1 MDPFREFIDISDDEN
16 DDLMVE
22 FDQDHSAIHEDHST
36 GRLTTAEPPNNLGS
50 GSGRTLSDKYEIC
63 LKEIL
68 GVFPDISHDHVQTLY
83 SQQAASDTP
92 LVPQEISMAQIL
104 IEKILDGCTYP
115 KEKDRMRELKRKRSD
130 KDIDEEETTK
140 WKSTGLRKDPTEY
153 AKIAYVTPDGT
164 TFILPGIID
173 VNIVA

>member
-36 GRLTTAEPPNNLGS
+36 GRLTTAEPPNSLGS

-68 GVFPDISHDHVQTLY
+68 EVFPDISLDHVQTLY
-83 SQQAASDTP
+83 SQQAVSDTP
-92 LVPQEISMAQIL
+92 LVPREIPMAQIL
-104 IEKILDGCTYP
+104 IEKILDGGTYP

-140 WKSTGLRKDPTEY
+140 WKSTGLRKDPPEY
-153 AKIAYVTPDGT
+153 AKIAYVTPYRD
-164 TFILPGIID
+164 
-173 VNIVA
+173 